1 MSSVLPVDD
10 RQRRRSRLSRMPLR
24 TRLLAAVIGLLAIVC
39 VIVGVAT
46 ELAVRGFLM
55 HHVDSQLSAAAQR
68 QRGGPGG
75 DDGRRYNGGP
85 PGFPFING
93 QAAGTLQAQVSNGTV
108 DVVSVVLGDQVPESD
123 YAVL

>member
-1 MSSVLPVDD
+1 MSSARPVE
-10 RQRRRSRLSRMPLR
+10 RKGISGRLARMPLR
-24 TRLLAAVIGLLAIVC
+24 TRLLAAVIGLLAVVS

-55 HHVDSQLSAAAQR
+55 HHVDSQLSAAAER

-75 DDGRRYNGGP
+75 DDGHRYNGGP

-93 QAAGTLQAQVSNGTV
+93 QAAGTLQAHVSNGTV